1 VVLKGG
7 ASSIN
12 VAATDHTN
20 PNEAGLFMRT
30 REYERFRY
38 NDRQEKPCKKGCGKN
53 DGHNTQDCG
62 AHSGNAD
69 QGCGD
74 QEGREP

>member
-1 VVLKGG
+1 
-7 ASSIN
+7 
-12 VAATDHTN
+12 
-20 PNEAGLFMRT
+20 MRT

-38 NDRQEKPCKKGCGKN
+38 NYRQEKPCKKGCGKN